1 MQDKF
6 IEEIKGLNDSELIE
20 LYNKICDHINY
31 LSSSIIEVVEENNV
45 DDSQSEDEYENDD
58 EMTDIDEDGGDN
70 GDE

>member
-31 LSSSIIEVVEENNV
+31 LSSSIIEVVEEDNA
-45 DDSQSEDEYENDD
+45 DDSQSEEDYENDD
-58 EMTDIDEDGGDN
+58 EMTDLDEDGGDN